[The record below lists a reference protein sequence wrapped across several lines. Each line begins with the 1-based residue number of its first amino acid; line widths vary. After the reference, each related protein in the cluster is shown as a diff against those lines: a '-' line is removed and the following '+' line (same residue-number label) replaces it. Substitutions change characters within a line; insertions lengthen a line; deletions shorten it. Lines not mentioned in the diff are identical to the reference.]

1 MFNIFNTERTENE
14 SELQYIWRL
23 CSAKDSGLL
32 DYTWDELANVLNKN
46 LREEDEEWTSSA
58 YRKKYQQAKVFY
70 DEVFSKME
78 SEHYYQEL
86 LEQKRDLERMKI
98 QFRDERNAWN
108 KQNYIDARAT
118 QKLDYL
124 EEQLI
129 SIGKTQFSNNNVKP
143 IKSNNDLLV
152 ILSDLHIGQTFH
164 TVFGEYNTNIAKKR
178 LDQYLKEIINIKD
191 IYNSENV
198 YVSIQGD
205 LLSGNIH
212 KSIQVTNRENVIE
225 QIKIATE
232 LIASFCHELS
242 KNFNN
247 VYVTNVA
254 GNHSRLDKKD
264 EALHD
269 ERYDDLIGWAISMLL
284 HEVSNVYI
292 NSVDKG
298 CFNIDNGIAQMNIR
312 GKKYINV
319 HGDYDGFSKNGV
331 ANLSMMLGFIPD
343 VITFGHLHACAMSEE
358 NGVKLIRG
366 GSLAGSGDFYTVEK
380 RLSGKPSQMVC
391 ICTSDGIK
399 ACCPIEL
406 D

>member
-23 CSAKDSGLL
+23 CSAKDSGIL

-143 IKSNNDLLV
+143 IKSNN
-152 ILSDLHIGQTFH
+152 
-164 TVFGEYNTNIAKKR
+164 
-178 LDQYLKEIINIKD
+178 
-191 IYNSENV
+191 
-198 YVSIQGD
+198 
-205 LLSGNIH
+205 
-212 KSIQVTNRENVIE
+212 
-225 QIKIATE
+225 
-232 LIASFCHELS
+232 
-242 KNFNN
+242 
-247 VYVTNVA
+247 A
-254 GNHSRLDKKD
+254 G
-264 EALHD
+264 
-269 ERYDDLIGWAISMLL
+269 
-284 HEVSNVYI
+284 
-292 NSVDKG
+292 
-298 CFNIDNGIAQMNIR
+298 
-312 GKKYINV
+312 
-319 HGDYDGFSKNGV
+319 
-331 ANLSMMLGFIPD
+331 
-343 VITFGHLHACAMSEE
+343 
-358 NGVKLIRG
+358 
-366 GSLAGSGDFYTVEK
+366 
-380 RLSGKPSQMVC
+380 
-391 ICTSDGIK
+391 
-399 ACCPIEL
+399 
-406 D
+406 